1 MSGLKVSVTKICE
14 LCGGSFTAQK
24 TTTRFCSHACSA
36 KAYKEAKRE
45 VAIKSV
51 KRETSIIEV
60 ERPVSHLKE
69 KEYFNVAETA
79 LLLGVSKQTVYNMIY
94 SGVLK
99 AAQITVRLSI
109 ISKKDIDNMLES
121 NSEYRARPKRDSQP
135 ITEFYTIAEIKEKF
149 GVKEAWIFKIVKE
162 KRIPKVLRKG
172 KSYISKSHIDN
183 HFAKHAPD
191 QSIEQWYTPTE
202 IQEKF
207 SMSLNAIYSFV
218 YENAIPKKKEG
229 RNVFYSKKHFD
240 IAKGAEKPLEPK
252 YYSVEEAMQKFGV
265 TRDALYNQIKTNK
278 IPKIKEGR
286 YIKIS
291 KPELDNLYEEPIIL

>member
-1 MSGLKVSVTKICE
+1 MSSNQTFLKVCE
-14 LCGGSFTAQK
+14 WCGETFTAK
-24 TTTRFCSHACSA
+24 KSSTAYCSHKCNGQ
-36 KAYKEAKRE
+36 AYKAKKRKQSVLNVE
-45 VAIKSV
+45 SETMNKKVALELGDV
-51 KRETSIIEV
+51 V
-60 ERPVSHLKE
+60 DKE
-69 KEYFNVAETA
+69 FLTPTMTA
-79 LLLGVSKQTVYNMIY
+79 TLLGIGRATVYRYLHDNE
-94 SGVLK
+94 LK
-99 AAQITVRLSI
+99 SYQLKGKTLIRRSDIEAMFDNAAQ
-109 ISKKDIDNMLES
+109 
-121 NSEYRARPKRDSQP
+121 YRARPKRDSKP

-240 IAKGAEKPLEPK
+240 IAKGAEKPLEPQ

-278 IPKIKEGR
+278 IPKIREGR